1 MPLDDVLVRQH
12 RGGVYHLAFAKIS
25 DFFRNQAVAETEL
38 LSPHLNHAA
47 LHASRSIFKR

>member
-25 DFFRNQAVAETEL
+25 DFFRNQPVAETE

-47 LHASRSIFKR
+47 LHAPRSIFKR